1 MVKVWPERGISLLQQ
16 QLQDNDWGMF
26 ASQATSDAQTDIN
39 IYTSSVLDHINMCI
53 DNVTTVKHV
62 KHFPNHKPWRNSEVH
77 LLLKARNAALKSGDT
92 EDYSKARANLKRG
105 IRKAKHAHKL
115 HIKEHFHSNSNPKC
129 MWKGIQTTTDHKPS
143 IQPLPSSNA
152 FLPDELNHFFARFD
166 KGIIHHT
173 RNADSSTVV
182 HPISLSTTEEHSA
195 RNRSTFKQKGQSTSF
210 LIDIWKPWLI
220 INNSPQSSSASLSI
234 QGLDPVTQ
242 ALQCVSHLTFQSLE
256 VQDGSR
262 RAVGFQRRHSL
273 CPVTLPNSKFNIG
286 GGVIDPADE
295 LWSLASINNQPW
307 NREQLPR
314 SALQRIPF
322 RADRSV
328 SMIEGHVSGESTLP
342 PPPGLSISPPG
353 LSVSPPS
360 PRATPVPAVSARY
373 KTELCRTYE
382 ESGACKYGAKC
393 QFAHGAE
400 ELRGLNRHP
409 KYKTEPCR
417 TFHTVGFCPYGA
429 RCHFIHNADEQQQ
442 HRQATSTTRDRPRLL
457 RQSVSFAGFSSRATV
472 TAFQALPDPLAFTRA
487 ASVSPPPSSSFS
499 CSPDLPSPPLLPEH
513 GALKHGFGFRADIA
527 LGDRISALQRSTSAD
542 SLSDHDGYS
551 SSGSLSGCDS
561 PGVDGSRRLPI
572 FSRLSVS
579 DD

>member
-1 MVKVWPERGISLLQQ
+1 MPSNLLTPF
-16 QLQDNDWGMF
+16 LE
-26 ASQATSDAQTDIN
+26 
-39 IYTSSVLDHINMCI
+39 LD
-53 DNVTTVKHV
+53 
-62 KHFPNHKPWRNSEVH
+62 
-77 LLLKARNAALKSGDT
+77 
-92 EDYSKARANLKRG
+92 
-105 IRKAKHAHKL
+105 
-115 HIKEHFHSNSNPKC
+115 
-129 MWKGIQTTTDHKPS
+129 
-143 IQPLPSSNA
+143 
-152 FLPDELNHFFARFD
+152 
-166 KGIIHHT
+166 
-173 RNADSSTVV
+173 
-182 HPISLSTTEEHSA
+182 EE
-195 RNRSTFKQKGQSTSF
+195 FCK
-210 LIDIWKPWLI
+210 
-220 INNSPQSSSASLSI
+220 
-234 QGLDPVTQ
+234 
-242 ALQCVSHLTFQSLE
+242 TFQSLE

-262 RAVGFQRRHSL
+262 RTVGFQRRHSL

-286 GGVIDPADE
+286 GGVLDPTDD
-295 LWSLASINNQPW
+295 LWSLTSITNQPW
-307 NREQLPR
+307 SREQLPR

-353 LSVSPPS
+353 LSISPPGLSISPPGLSISPPS
-360 PRATPVPAVSARY
+360 PRATPVPVVSARY

-400 ELRGLNRHP
+400 ELRGLSRHP

-429 RCHFIHNADEQQQ
+429 RCHFIHNADELQQQ
-442 HRQATSTTRDRPRLL
+442 HQVVGAPRERPRLL

-487 ASVSPPPSSSFS
+487 ASVSPPPSSSFA
-499 CSPDLPSPPLLPEH
+499 CSPDLPSPPLLHEH
-513 GALKHGFGFRADIA
+513 GDLKPDFGFTTNIT
-527 LGDRISALQRSTSAD
+527 LSDRIAALQRSASAD

-551 SSGSLSGCDS
+551 SSGSMSGCDS
-561 PGVDGSRRLPI
+561 PGADACRRLPI